1 MSGENRDP
9 NERLSKLAATFR
21 DLEAYVQQ
29 DKIRTIHYGIG
40 AIGSE
45 VVRTL
50 LNSPEIEIVGA
61 IDASPARAGKDLGD
75 AAGIGHPVGIQ
86 VSFEPEPLLKD
97 VYADVVVHCT
107 GSSLTEIY
115 PQIMSIVSAEKSVIS
130 SCEELAFPWMRYPEI
145 SQKLDRRAKETGVRV
160 LGTGV
165 NPGFVM
171 DILPLMLATATRQV
185 KTIRVRRVVDVSTRR
200 IQLQR
205 KAGVGLSVLGFQQAA
220 SAGAVGHVGLRESVM
235 MIADAL
241 GWRLDELSETLEP
254 VVATERRKTE
264 YFSVDKGY
272 ALGLRQ
278 SARGVMSGKEV
289 LRLDLEMSLGASD
302 PHDSIEIDGQP
313 PIKVVIPGGIHGD
326 VATAAIIAN
335 CVPAM
340 ARSRMTGLV
349 SMRDLPLVPYY
360 RSETNRRDE

>member
-1 MSGENRDP
+1 
-9 NERLSKLAATFR
+9 
-21 DLEAYVQQ
+21 
-29 DKIRTIHYGIG
+29 
-40 AIGSE
+40 
-45 VVRTL
+45 
-50 LNSPEIEIVGA
+50 
-61 IDASPARAGKDLGD
+61 
-75 AAGIGHPVGIQ
+75 
-86 VSFEPEPLLKD
+86 
-97 VYADVVVHCT
+97 
-107 GSSLTEIY
+107 
-115 PQIMSIVSAEKSVIS
+115 
-130 SCEELAFPWMRYPEI
+130 
-145 SQKLDRRAKETGVRV
+145 
-160 LGTGV
+160 
-165 NPGFVM
+165 M

>member
-1 MSGENRDP
+1 MSSEARDS

-40 AIGSE
+40 AIGAE
-45 VVRTL
+45 VVRSL

-61 IDASPARAGKDLGD
+61 IDASAAKAGKDLGD
-75 AAGIGHPVGIQ
+75 AAGIGHAVGIP

-107 GSSLTEIY
+107 GSSLTEVY
-115 PQIMSIVSAEKSVIS
+115 PQIMSIVSAEKSVVS
-130 SCEELAFPWMRYPEI
+130 SCEELAFPWVRYRDI

-171 DILPLMLATATRQV
+171 DFLPLMLATATRQV
-185 KTIRVRRVVDVSTRR
+185 KAVRVTRVVDVTTRR

-205 KAGVGLSVLGFQQAA
+205 KAGVGLSVLGFQQAT
-220 SAGAVGHVGLRESVM
+220 SAGAVGHVGLRESAM
-235 MIADAL
+235 MIADTL
-241 GWRLDELSETLEP
+241 GWGLDELSETLEP
-254 VVATERRKTE
+254 VVAQARRKTE

-278 SARGVMSGKEV
+278 SVRGLVSGREV
-289 LRLDLEMSLGASD
+289 LRLDLEMSLGAPD
-302 PHDSIEIDGQP
+302 AHDGIEIDGQP
-313 PIKVVIPGGIHGD
+313 PIRIVIPGGIHGD
-326 VATAAIIAN
+326 VATASIIAN

-340 ARSRMTGLV
+340 ARSRMTGLL
-349 SMRDLPLVPYY
+349 SMRDLPLLPYY
-360 RSETNRRDE
+360 RPKAEGRDE